1 MFFNELNYKIQ
12 TSPTLIWGQADP
24 WPILIL
30 SLSFKEMG
38 SVSKK
43 LDFTWA

>member
-1 MFFNELNYKIQ
+1 MNYKIQ
-12 TSPTLIWGQADP
+12 TSPILIWGQADP
-24 WPILIL
+24 WPIPSP